1 MCGRFTQCLSWAEL
15 RELMDLVS
23 ARLNLKPRYNIAP
36 SHDVTVVGATANGR
50 HLSMLRWGLIPACAK
65 HPAIGHKLINARAET
80 VAEKPS
86 FRLALRHRRCLI
98 PADGFYEWQ
107 RRRGTRQPWQFGFR
121 FAHRLGSTS

>member
-1 MCGRFTQCLSWAEL
+1 M

-65 HPAIGHKLINARAET
+65 HPALGHKLINARAET

>member
-23 ARLNLKPRYNIAP
+23 APLNQKPRYNIAP
-36 SHDVTVVGATANGR
+36 SHDVAVVGATANGR
-50 HLSMLRWGLIPACAK
+50 HLSMFRWELIPAWAK

-86 FRLALRHRRCLI
+86 FRLTLRHRRCLI
-98 PADGFYEWQ
+98 LANGFYEWQ
-107 RRRGTRQPWQFGFR
+107 LRRRTRQPWHFGLR
-121 FAHRLGSTS
+121 FAHRLGNTS